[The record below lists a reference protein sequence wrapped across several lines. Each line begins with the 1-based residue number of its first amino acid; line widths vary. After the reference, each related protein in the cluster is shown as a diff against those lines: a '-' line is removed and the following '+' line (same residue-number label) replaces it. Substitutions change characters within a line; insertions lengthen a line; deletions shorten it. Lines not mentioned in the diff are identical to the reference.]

1 MFSLI
6 IVLVSIVLV
15 AGLALATM
23 YYGGTSFLQGSE
35 KAAVSRYLN
44 EGAQVSGAIKVFRAE
59 KGYVPQEL
67 DELVQEDYLKALPE
81 GADGTDQSFQNA
93 DGYIFAGVPSQT
105 VCEALNERLNY
116 HGPVPSCTDPAIE
129 GRDVCCSN

>member
-6 IVLVSIVLV
+6 IVLVSIALV

-23 YYGGTSFLQGSE
+23 YFGGSSFLQGSE
-35 KAAVSRYLN
+35 KAAVTRYMS
-44 EGAQVSGAIKVFRAE
+44 EGAQVSGAIKMFRAE

-67 DELVQEDYLKALPE
+67 EELVTENYLKTLPE
-81 GADGTDQSFQNA
+81 GADGAEQAFQNA
-93 DGYIFAGVPSQT
+93 DGYIFAGVPSQS

-116 HGPVPSCTDPAIE
+116 HGPVPACTDSAIE
-129 GRDVCCSN
+129 GRDVCCQN